1 VVTSIRAGRT
11 LVIQIPC
18 HNEEEVLPRVLA
30 DLPTSIPGIARI
42 ITLVIDDGSTDRTAE
57 IARAR
62 GAQVLRLPV
71 QRGLAR
77 AFLAGLDRAVALD
90 ADVVVNT
97 DGDHQYRGSD
107 IALLVAPV
115 LDGRADIVVGARPVE
130 TIASFSL
137 VKKLLQRLGSFATRV
152 ASGTKIADA
161 PSGFRAMSAE
171 AAMRLHVFNRFTYT
185 VETII
190 QAGRKGMT
198 VLSVPVGVNPV
209 TRPSRLAR
217 GSGSYVLRQLN
228 VLLRVFVTYKPFRFF
243 AIPGITSFALGSAL
257 LLRFL
262 YFYFTDG
269 GAGHIQS
276 VVIGAMLAAVGLF
289 LVVVGLLAD
298 LIAVNRQ
305 LLEDV
310 EWRLRRMERA
320 GMTGAIDEVDEI
332 DAVEEVE
339 EIEEVEEV
347 DEADSVLEEDDATD
361 SPYR

>member
-1 VVTSIRAGRT
+1 MVNPHGRK

-18 HNEEEVLPRVLA
+18 HNEEEILPRVLD
-30 DLPTSIPGIARI
+30 DLPKAIPGIDRI
-42 ITLVIDDGSTDRTAE
+42 VTLVIDDGSTDRTAE

-97 DGDHQYRGSD
+97 DGDHQYRGAD
-107 IALLVAPV
+107 IAALVAPI

-130 TIASFSL
+130 TIASFSAT
-137 VKKLLQRLGSFATRV
+137 KRLLQKLGSLATRI

-198 VLSVPVGVNPV
+198 VLSVPVSVNPA

-217 GSGSYVLRQLN
+217 SSASYVLRQLN

-243 AIPGITSFALGSAL
+243 AVPGVLAFLVGASL
-257 LLRFL
+257 LMRFL
-262 YFYFTDG
+262 WFYFTEG
-269 GAGHIQS
+269 GAGHVQS
-276 VVIGAMLAAVGLF
+276 VVIGAMLTAIGFV
-289 LVVVGLLAD
+289 LVVLGLLAD

-305 LLEDV
+305 LLEDI
-310 EWRLRRMERA
+310 EWRLRRMERSA
-320 GMTGAIDEVDEI
+320 ATGA
-332 DAVEEVE
+332 
-339 EIEEVEEV
+339 
-347 DEADSVLEEDDATD
+347 S
-361 SPYR
+361 SPGAPPR